1 MDYTEVLGI
10 KKGAAVCYSGYRNGQ
25 RPGHIYPSYDEVKED
40 LFIIK
45 KQWQYIRLYS
55 CDEHSK
61 TVLEVIKR
69 EICPKKSPKG
79 SPTKLNKMVSETI
92 SLNIF
97 FLFIPIA
104 INIPNSLVLSKIAM
118 SMVFKIPKDIA
129 SKMIIMKRSKL

>member
-61 TVLEVIKR
+61 TVLEVIKN
-69 EICPKKSPKG
+69 ENLPLKVM
-79 SPTKLNKMVSETI
+79 L
-92 SLNIF
+92 
-97 FLFIPIA
+97 
-104 INIPNSLVLSKIAM
+104 
-118 SMVFKIPKDIA
+118 
-129 SKMIIMKRSKL
+129 